1 MKGYGERYENI
12 KSATQVNVI
21 VNSEYYTIANLNKM
35 FESHIIFR
43 FSSSSNFEEEYSSI
57 NTYSD
62 LENVKELKVVYNKE
76 YECYET
82 VAVLNSGELIHVS
95 L

>member
-1 MKGYGERYENI
+1 M
-12 KSATQVNVI
+12 

-43 FSSSSNFEEEYSSI
+43 FSGNFEEEYSSI
-57 NTYSD
+57 NSYSD
-62 LENVKELKVVYNKE
+62 LEESCARLFLENVKELKVVYNKE

>member
-1 MKGYGERYENI
+1 MKTL
-12 KSATQVNVI
+12 KSARQKNI
-21 VNSEYYTIANLNKM
+21 MVNSAFYTIADLNKM

-43 FSSSSNFEEEYSSI
+43 FDENFKEDYSLIIS
-57 NTYSD
+57 YSD
-62 LENVKELKVVYNKE
+62 LEESCVRLFLETVKELKVVYNKE
-76 YECYET
+76 YDFYET